1 MAYRNSY
8 SRNRSY
14 SRGYSRRGNSGS
26 YRRSSTKRYGTSSSY
41 RYGRTSRSRRGGLST
56 RTKNGYSQYYDK
68 RTGSWK
74 YTHRK
79 VAEKKLGGGIRPG
92 YEVHHKN
99 GNKSDN
105 RPSNLTVISRSKHK
119 AIHGRS
125 SNRKTGYSGNGKRRK
140 RRF

>member
-56 RTKNGYSQYYDK
+56 RTKNGYSQYYD
-68 RTGSWK
+68 RRSGSWK
-74 YTHRK
+74 YTHRR
-79 VAEKKLGGGIRPG
+79 VAEKKLGGRIRRG
-92 YEVHHKN
+92 HEVHHIN
-99 GNKSDN
+99 GKKRDN
-105 RPSNLTVISRSKHK
+105 RPSNLTVISKSKHK

-125 SNRKTGYSGNGKRRK
+125 SRQHPGYSGNCKRRK